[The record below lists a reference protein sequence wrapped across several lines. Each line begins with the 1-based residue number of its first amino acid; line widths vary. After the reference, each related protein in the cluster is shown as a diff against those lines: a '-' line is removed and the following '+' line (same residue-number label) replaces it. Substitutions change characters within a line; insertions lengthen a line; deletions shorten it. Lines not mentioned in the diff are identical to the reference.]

1 MKAMHKIAGLTIGL
15 GLALSAPVALGM
27 DNSPAALKAE
37 AKITQSEAQST
48 AMAKVPNGAVTSSE
62 LEREGGELVWSFDI
76 TSPSSKEITEIQVDA
91 KTGAIV
97 SNKMETQAQQAKEAK
112 TDKDAMKSMK
122 Q

>member
-1 MKAMHKIAGLTIGL
+1 MKAMHKIAGLAIGL
-15 GLALSAPVALGM
+15 AFALSAPVTFGM

-62 LEREGGELVWSFDI
+62 LEREGGKLVWSFDI

-97 SNKMETQAQQAKEAK
+97 SNKMETQAQQAKEVK